1 MINFNIDRETET
13 AKCEIKGSTV
23 ELAMET
29 LFMVK
34 EIYKGINEQSEGA
47 GKSYKKFILDMI
59 DKTFFTD
66 DELEKATEK
75 AQEENQKLLKEID
88 NLLDTLRDS
97 LNMRANNSEKRKKD
111 IHDMDSEEFRR
122 WLSEGDNE

>member
-1 MINFNIDRETET
+1 MINFNLDKETET
-13 AKCEIKGSTV
+13 AKCEIKGSTM

-59 DKTFFTD
+59 DKTFYTD
-66 DELEKATEK
+66 DELKKAAEK
-75 AQEENQKLLKEID
+75 AQEDNQKLLEEID

-111 IHDMDSEEFRR
+111 ICDMDSEEFRR

>member
-1 MINFNIDRETET
+1 MINFNLDRETET
-13 AKCEIKGSTV
+13 AKCEIKGSTM

-59 DKTFFTD
+59 DKTFYTD
-66 DELEKATEK
+66 DELKKAAEK
-75 AQEENQKLLKEID
+75 AQEDNQKLLEEID
-88 NLLDTLRDS
+88 NLLDTLRDT
-97 LNMRANNSEKRKKD
+97 LNMHANNSEKRKKD
-111 IHDMDSEEFRR
+111 IRDMDSELFRR